1 MGVFLRDADLES
13 KGLMRQVAQ
22 PYTTIR
28 PLTAAAARV
37 RINDKTETERMLKRK
52 KSATWQSEAWAYFD
66 LIGEIKYAFLLTG
79 SIMSRMKLFVGYVDT
94 PSSQPGRIEDVS
106 DLPENY
112 LIATQ
117 RHFQRLES
125 GFGGIPG
132 LMRESSI
139 NLCVPGE
146 CFLVQEK
153 AKPASKIPEK
163 WTIRSTDEVEVD
175 TSGHAGLRQSS
186 SSKGADG
193 LELLPDDSFIGR
205 IWRPHSRYHED
216 ADSSMRALLDL
227 SAELLLLNRTVRA
240 TAKSRLN
247 AGALFIPDGLSV
259 AASPDITNEDGDFET
274 AEDDTFEQEL
284 IAAMTMP
291 IQDEDSASAVVPLLI
306 RGPGE
311 LGNQIKQFSFQRSFD
326 AALTERADRVLDRIL
341 QGLDIPKDIVTGLSQ
356 VKYALSTDTEILSRS
371 GWKTCEQVEVGEDVY
386 TLNHGT
392 GMGEWQPL
400 LEINIHDHDGPMLR
414 MESATHSS
422 LSTPEHRWAVVKAGK
437 RVAGSRRRWTT
448 SAEGFT
454 ANDRVETAAECG
466 NLPREAKY
474 TDDFVRLVALYSS
487 DGYRESPQ
495 RGRARANI
503 TKTTRNRNPNATMT
517 ARSIVASVDPGHAEY
532 AHRGATPDGK
542 PIEGARFRLSP
553 DASEMLMLIVEG
565 TAKVIRTDFIA
576 DLTYAQLN
584 LLLDS
589 LIEIGDGNFVN
600 GKIDIRR
607 YWQTDKL
614 RLEPIAMA
622 AILAGYT
629 VRWLD
634 KPILPNKNSLVQGS
648 RPCWGLTATKKR
660 TWFQPYK
667 LQSTGRASWEQYVGK
682 VWCPTTS
689 THTWLA
695 KCNGKVFFTGNSNA
709 LVVNESLYRTH
720 IEPLTLLICDALT
733 MIFMRPA
740 MEAMDFPPEVVDNTV
755 IWYDPTDILT
765 SSDRAQNSD
774 TGFDKYLLSGS
785 TWRQTHGFAETDA
798 PSGDELLNRIVVSR
812 GQITAELTEAVLAKI
827 APAAFKEARETALEG
842 KETKFPENLQ
852 NLLDKGQLPEAVEGE
867 EPLPPEILEGL
878 PIPSPASTGEDA
890 GVGVQQDVSGPPM
903 PGAPA

>member
-1 MGVFLRDADLES
+1 
-13 KGLMRQVAQ
+13 
-22 PYTTIR
+22 
-28 PLTAAAARV
+28 
-37 RINDKTETERMLKRK
+37 
-52 KSATWQSEAWAYFD
+52 
-66 LIGEIKYAFLLTG
+66 
-79 SIMSRMKLFVGYVDT
+79 
-94 PSSQPGRIEDVS
+94 
-106 DLPENY
+106 
-112 LIATQ
+112 
-117 RHFQRLES
+117 
-125 GFGGIPG
+125 
-132 LMRESSI
+132 
-139 NLCVPGE
+139 
-146 CFLVQEK
+146 
-153 AKPASKIPEK
+153 
-163 WTIRSTDEVEVD
+163 
-175 TSGHAGLRQSS
+175 
-186 SSKGADG
+186 
-193 LELLPDDSFIGR
+193 
-205 IWRPHSRYHED
+205 
-216 ADSSMRALLDL
+216 
-227 SAELLLLNRTVRA
+227 
-240 TAKSRLN
+240 
-247 AGALFIPDGLSV
+247 
-259 AASPDITNEDGDFET
+259 
-274 AEDDTFEQEL
+274 
-284 IAAMTMP
+284 
-291 IQDEDSASAVVPLLI
+291 
-306 RGPGE
+306 
-311 LGNQIKQFSFQRSFD
+311 
-326 AALTERADRVLDRIL
+326 
-341 QGLDIPKDIVTGLSQ
+341 
-356 VKYALSTDTEILSRS
+356 
-371 GWKTCEQVEVGEDVY
+371 
-386 TLNHGT
+386 
-392 GMGEWQPL
+392 
-400 LEINIHDHDGPMLR
+400 
-414 MESATHSS
+414 
-422 LSTPEHRWAVVKAGK
+422 
-437 RVAGSRRRWTT
+437 
-448 SAEGFT
+448 
-454 ANDRVETAAECG
+454 
-466 NLPREAKY
+466 
-474 TDDFVRLVALYSS
+474 
-487 DGYRESPQ
+487 
-495 RGRARANI
+495 
-503 TKTTRNRNPNATMT
+503 
-517 ARSIVASVDPGHAEY
+517 
-532 AHRGATPDGK
+532 
-542 PIEGARFRLSP
+542 
-553 DASEMLMLIVEG
+553 MLIVEG

-589 LIEIGDGNFVN
+589 LIEVGDGNFVN

-695 KCNGKVFFTGNSNA
+695 KRNGKVFFTGNSNA